1 MGSVTRAWVMDREFM
16 GDSGGEDIE
25 RDLNAA
31 TLASMDDPK
40 KIRAL
45 LDEIIYRN
53 TAAMRELIEEA

>member
-1 MGSVTRAWVMDREFM
+1 MDREFM